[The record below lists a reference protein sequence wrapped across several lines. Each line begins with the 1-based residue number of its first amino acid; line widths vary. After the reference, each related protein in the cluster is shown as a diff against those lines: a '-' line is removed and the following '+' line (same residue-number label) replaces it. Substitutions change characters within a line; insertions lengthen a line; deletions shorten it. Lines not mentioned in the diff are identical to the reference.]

1 MSGATSGPRRR
12 TFAVGVAGI
21 GAGLALGACSSH
33 AAPASP
39 YSGDLRTVALA
50 AALENQAVSA
60 YRAVDALL
68 RGGKLG
74 PAIPALSA
82 FVQTATAH
90 HVQHAAT
97 WNAILHSARK
107 PVVSGTPLSGN
118 TQLMNSIQAASNVD
132 ELVAAVR
139 GMETQAAQ
147 THTAA
152 VGKLA
157 ASGPAVTAAVT
168 IAPVEAMHA
177 AALGYLLSGRSA
189 VVSFIGT
196 GRALSTTALT
206 A

>member
-1 MSGATSGPRRR
+1 MSGQPRR
-12 TFAVGVAGI
+12 TFALGLAGI
-21 GAGLALGACSSH
+21 GIGLAVGGCGNSPAQSS
-33 AAPASP
+33 SP
-39 YSGDLRTVALA
+39 YSGDLRAVALA

-60 YRAVDALL
+60 YKAVDAAL

-82 FVQTATAH
+82 FVQAATAH

-97 WNAILHSARK
+97 WNTILRNARK
-107 PVVSGTPLSGN
+107 PVVTGTPLSGN
-118 TQLMNSIQAASNVD
+118 SQLMNSIQAASSVD

-152 VGKLA
+152 VGKLTA
-157 ASGPAVTAAVT
+157 VGPAVTAAAT

-177 AALGYLLSGRSA
+177 AALGYLLGGQSE

-196 GRALSTTALT
+196 GGALSTTSLT

>member
-1 MSGATSGPRRR
+1 MSGQPTRRAF
-12 TFAVGVAGI
+12 TLGAAGI
-21 GAGLALGACSSH
+21 GIGLAVGACGNSTPTS
-33 AAPASP
+33 SP

-152 VGKLA
+152 VGNLA
-157 ASGPAVTAAVT
+157 AVGPAVTAAAT
-168 IAPVEAMHA
+168 IGPVEAMHA
-177 AALGYLLSGRSA
+177 AALGYLLSGQSE
-189 VVSFIGT
+189 VVSFIDAG
-196 GRALSTTALT
+196 GALSTTALT

>member
-1 MSGATSGPRRR
+1 MSGLPRR
-12 TFAVGVAGI
+12 TFTLGVAGL
-21 GAGLALGACSSH
+21 GVGLAVGACSSP
-33 AAPASP
+33 AAAASP

-60 YRAVDALL
+60 YQAVGALL

-97 WNAILHSARK
+97 WNAILRGARK
-107 PVVSGTPLSGN
+107 PVVTGTPLSGN
-118 TQLMNSIQAASNVD
+118 GQLMDSIHAASD
-132 ELVAAVR
+132 IDQLVAAVR

-157 ASGPAVTAAVT
+157 AAGAALTAAAT

-177 AALGYLLSGRSA
+177 AALGYLLSGQSA
-189 VVSFIGT
+189 VVGFIDT
-196 GRALSTTALT
+196 GGALSTTALT
-206 A
+206 T

>member
-1 MSGATSGPRRR
+1 MSGLQRR
-12 TFAVGVAGI
+12 TFALGAAGVGV
-21 GAGLALGACSSH
+21 GLVLSACSSPGP
-33 AAPASP
+33 AASP
-39 YSGDLRTVALA
+39 YAGDLRTVALA

-60 YRAVDALL
+60 YRAVDVAL
-68 RGGKLG
+68 RAGKLG

-82 FVQTATAH
+82 FVQAATAH
-90 HVQHAAT
+90 HVAHAAT
-97 WNAILHSARK
+97 WNAILRSARK

-118 TQLMNSIQAASNVD
+118 TQLMNTIQAASNLD
-132 ELVAAVR
+132 ELVAAVQ

-152 VGKLA
+152 VGKLTE
-157 ASGPAVTAAVT
+157 SGPAVTAAAT

-177 AALGYLLSGRSA
+177 AALGYLLSGKSA

-196 GRALSTTALT
+196 DAALSTTALT